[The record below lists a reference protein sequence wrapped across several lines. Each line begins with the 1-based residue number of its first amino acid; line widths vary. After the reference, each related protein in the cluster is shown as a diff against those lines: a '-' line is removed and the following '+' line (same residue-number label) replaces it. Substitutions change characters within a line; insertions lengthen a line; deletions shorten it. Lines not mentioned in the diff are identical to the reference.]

1 MRQSRASRHPV
12 LVCGAG
18 VKGANPITQSNQDG
32 GDGEGGG
39 GEGGSSVGGGGD
51 GGGGDGGGGGGDG
64 GGGEGG
70 RGSGKRSPR
79 LSVAEQ
85 NQLRASMSAGNGDSG
100 EFCTPLG

>member
-1 MRQSRASRHPV
+1 MAAARAAVVSEAAATEAV
-12 LVCGAG
+12 AT
-18 VKGANPITQSNQDG
+18 A
-32 GDGEGGG
+32 
-39 GEGGSSVGGGGD
+39 GGGGD
-51 GGGGDGGGGGGDG
+51 GGG